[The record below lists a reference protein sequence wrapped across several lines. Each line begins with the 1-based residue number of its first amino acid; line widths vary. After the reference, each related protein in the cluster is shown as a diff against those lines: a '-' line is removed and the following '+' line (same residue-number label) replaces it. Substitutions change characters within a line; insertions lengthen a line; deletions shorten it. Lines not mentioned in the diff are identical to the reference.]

1 MRKSRRRDRLRKPR
15 RVFGHSLGL
24 SSAPRRADCSFSMA
38 LMYWPVKCV
47 PPWRRPAFNIECG
60 TTGTD
65 PAQDNN
71 GRSFV
76 MVMEPIVE
84 LFYFPFGPAQTQT
97 LTLASQVKLQSA
109 SQTSTPPLPP
119 QHHCTQAVP
128 SLSAR
133 APRAHLS
140 SVIIRTPTD
149 KSAVSANDDG

>member
-109 SQTSTPPLPP
+109 SQTSTPPP
-119 QHHCTQAVP
+119 A
-128 SLSAR
+128 
-133 APRAHLS
+133 
-140 SVIIRTPTD
+140 TPTPLHSSGTKPLGPSTSSPFIFSNHSD
-149 KSAVSANDDG
+149 AD